1 MMEFSLWKQVRK
13 RLRRRRRSLWILGS
27 FTIWLCALLVAAG
40 STSAAAA
47 AAVEPA
53 EAKPASIIEALEE
66 QDGPLAVTLRRVY
79 ICGEETSPLGRLA
92 SQQIVRLLRLHPEWT
107 AVMDRD
113 GQTVMLQEQ
122 VEDLSEECRSHAYF
136 GLDKKG
142 YFSLFEGEPG
152 KEKVL
157 RTFFQLDVQYMESS
171 LPHEKVDELAQG
183 IKVSDIDEYNS
194 VLSTFSDFALQAE
207 EKELTPATY

>member
-1 MMEFSLWKQVRK
+1 MV
-13 RLRRRRRSLWILGS
+13 
-27 FTIWLCALLVAAG
+27 
-40 STSAAAA
+40 AA

-53 EAKPASIIEALEE
+53 EAKPASIIEALEGQE
-66 QDGPLAVTLRRVY
+66 GALSVKLRSVY
-79 ICGEETSPLGRLA
+79 ICGEETRPLGRLA
-92 SQQIVRLLRLHPEWT
+92 SQQIVKLLRLHPEWT

-113 GQTVMLQEQ
+113 GQTVLLEEQ
-122 VEDLSEECRSHAYF
+122 IEDLSEECRSHAYF

-157 RTFFQLDVQYMESS
+157 RTFFQLDVQFMESS

-207 EKELTPATY
+207 EKELTPTTY

>member
-1 MMEFSLWKQVRK
+1 MMEFSIWKQVRK

-27 FTIWLCALLVAAG
+27 FTIWLTAALLAAG
-40 STSAAAA
+40 SPSTAVAAS
-47 AAVEPA
+47 VEPE
-53 EAKPASIIEALEE
+53 EAKPASIIEALEGQE
-66 QDGPLAVTLRRVY
+66 GALAVKLRRVY
-79 ICGEETSPLGRLA
+79 ICGDETRPLGQLA
-92 SQQIVRLLRLHPEWT
+92 SQQIVKLLRAHPEWT

-113 GQTVMLQEQ
+113 GQTVLLEEQ

-142 YFSLFEGEPG
+142 YFSLFEGEPS

-207 EKELTPATY
+207 EKALTPTTY